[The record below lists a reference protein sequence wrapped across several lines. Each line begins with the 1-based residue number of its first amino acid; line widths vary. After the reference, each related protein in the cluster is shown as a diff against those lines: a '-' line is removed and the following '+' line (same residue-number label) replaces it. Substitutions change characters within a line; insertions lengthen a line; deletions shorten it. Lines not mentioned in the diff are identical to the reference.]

1 MMPDSRLHVGL
12 LIALAVGVT
21 LWWWLRATASGFRL
35 RAAGAN
41 PDAARVAG
49 QIDVERTTLRA
60 FLVSGAI
67 AGLAGAIELSG
78 VTFALYENI
87 SPGYGYTGIAV
98 ALLARLH
105 PLGAIASAVL
115 FGALESGGSAM
126 QRDAGVPATVVSV
139 AEAVIILLL
148 VAVWK
153 VRLRDSASPRDVVE
167 RPAIPEGAP

>member
-1 MMPDSRLHVGL
+1 
-12 LIALAVGVT
+12 
-21 LWWWLRATASGFRL
+21 
-35 RAAGAN
+35 
-41 PDAARVAG
+41 
-49 QIDVERTTLRA
+49 
-60 FLVSGAI
+60 
-67 AGLAGAIELSG
+67 

-105 PLGAIASAVL
+105 PAGVIVSALL

-148 VAVWK
+148 LAVWK
-153 VRLRDSASPRDVVE
+153 VRLPDDASARGSADA
-167 RPAIPEGAP
+167 PALTDGVA

>member
-1 MMPDSRLHVGL
+1 VGL
-12 LIALAVGVT
+12 LIALVAGGA
-21 LWWWLRATASGFRL
+21 LWWWLRSTAGGFRL

-41 PDAARVAG
+41 PDAARIAG
-49 QIDVERTTLRA
+49 QIDVERTTLLA
-60 FLVSGAI
+60 FLLSGAMS
-67 AGLAGAIELSG
+67 GLAGAIELTG

-105 PLGAIASAVL
+105 PVGVIASAVL

-153 VRLRDSASPRDVVE
+153 VRLRDSASPPGPVE
-167 RPAIPEGAP
+167 PPAIPEGVA